1 MILIPI
7 MRIPITIVTII
18 VGIIG
23 TMVDNLR
30 SQTSKDD
37 SRNKNIDVSNKTK
50 LNQATNRHGNQP

>member
-37 SRNKNIDVSNKTK
+37 SRNKNIEMSAIRPN
-50 LNQATNRHGNQP
+50 